1 MGDDPPSTSI
11 SIRQATT
18 PDQLAAVAAC
28 FRAYVEWLGED
39 ISFQNYESE
48 LQSLPGKYAEPAG
61 ALLLATDDDSSEA
74 GLQVLGCI
82 ALRPIDV
89 PADYYREDGDGGQQ
103 RRRRYAEL
111 KRLFVY
117 PEARGRR
124 VARVLI
130 REAIGRAR
138 EQGYDEVVLDTLGRM
153 TAAVSLYK
161 SEGFQELGAYYHNPL
176 NGVVYMGMSL
186 R

>member
-1 MGDDPPSTSI
+1 MGEPANSPI

-18 PDQLAAVAAC
+18 PDQLSAVAAC

-48 LQSLPGKYAEPAG
+48 LKSLPGKYSDPAG
-61 ALLLATDDDSSEA
+61 ALLLATDSDT
-74 GLQVLGCI
+74 GQVLGCI
-82 ALRPIDV
+82 ALRPVDV
-89 PADYYREDGDGGQQ
+89 SADYRDDGSQ
-103 RRRRYAEL
+103 RRYSEL

-124 VARVLI
+124 VARALI
-130 REAIGRAR
+130 REAVGRAR
-138 EQGYDEVVLDTLGRM
+138 EQGYDEVVLDTLARM
-153 TAAVSLYK
+153 TAAIGLYK
-161 SEGFQELGAYYHNPL
+161 SEGFQEVGAYYHNPL
-176 NGVVYMGMSL
+176 SGVVYMGMSL

>member
-1 MGDDPPSTSI
+1 MGEPPNNSI
-11 SIRQATT
+11 YIRQATT
-18 PDQLAAVAAC
+18 PDQLSAVAAC

-39 ISFQNYESE
+39 ISFQNYEGE
-48 LQSLPGKYAEPAG
+48 LKSLPGKYSEPAG
-61 ALLLATDDDSSEA
+61 ALLLATDSET
-74 GLQVLGCI
+74 GQVLGCI

-89 PADYYREDGDGGQQ
+89 PADYREDGGL
-103 RRRRYAEL
+103 RRRYSEL

-124 VARVLI
+124 VARALI

-153 TAAVSLYK
+153 TAAVGLYK
-161 SEGFQELGAYYHNPL
+161 SEGFQEVGAYYHNPL

-186 R
+186 G